1 MAGVFPSPRCHH
13 RDILSFGRRLSIAAL
28 PLSWHPLVW
37 PASFHRR
44 AAILESSRLD
54 GVFHRHAAIFGIL
67 SLGRRLSIAAL
78 PSQYPRLS
86 GVFHRR
92 ATTNGAVICRA
103 TFSHFG
109 RRLSIAAPPSLI
121 LAGSS
126 ICRATISYL
135 GPHTHLP
142 CRHLF
147 NWLAHSTARVPI
159 SYLPA
164 SSIAAPPFHGC
175 ATNPLSCNVT
185 VLFWPVLLHDFHDQ
199 PLARH
204 FCAPYEPDSHCSRHL
219 SSSYLTLRGTPLK
232 LVYFFGYPFSTR
244 AASFEQLRA
253 YFGISISQFKEP
265 VPQARFQEV
274 QGSYSRE
281 LSSSSSDVFLFC
293 LTFSESSLAS
303 THSLTSPWHQVP
315 DFYEP
320 IEFCSTLVPTLGEGF
335 IGILLGQWDGPCPNH
350 AHIWSV

>member
-1 MAGVFPSPRCHH
+1 MCFT
-13 RDILSFGRRLSIAAL
+13 LS
-28 PLSWHPLVW
+28 HP
-37 PASFHRR
+37 
-44 AAILESSRLD
+44 
-54 GVFHRHAAIFGIL
+54 
-67 SLGRRLSIAAL
+67 
-78 PSQYPRLS
+78 
-86 GVFHRR
+86 
-92 ATTNGAVICRA
+92 
-103 TFSHFG
+103 
-109 RRLSIAAPPSLI
+109 
-121 LAGSS
+121 
-126 ICRATISYL
+126 
-135 GPHTHLP
+135 
-142 CRHLF
+142 
-147 NWLAHSTARVPI
+147 
-159 SYLPA
+159 
-164 SSIAAPPFHGC
+164 
-175 ATNPLSCNVT
+175 
-185 VLFWPVLLHDFHDQ
+185 
-199 PLARH
+199 
-204 FCAPYEPDSHCSRHL
+204 
-219 SSSYLTLRGTPLK
+219 SSSYLTLGGTPLK

-335 IGILLGQWDGPCPNH
+335 IGILLGQWDGPCPSH